1 LNSSA
6 AHVKSPS
13 PRQRVGAVVVA
24 GGESRRMGE
33 IDKIFTDLGGKPL
46 ILHSLETLQI
56 CHSVTDIV
64 LVMSESRLS
73 KGEALIAT
81 SGLSKVTA
89 VCAGGPRRQ
98 DSVKNGLE
106 LLTECDWVIVQ
117 DGARPFIQR
126 HIVEFALLEARHTGA
141 SVAGVPVKDTIKTTD
156 ARGHVINTIPRE
168 SLWAIQTPQVFR
180 RDLLLQAHA
189 EVTDDVTDDAAM
201 VERIGVK
208 VKVFPGSYDNIKVT
222 TPGDIPLAEAIL
234 KSILQSAQEAGR

>member
-1 LNSSA
+1 
-6 AHVKSPS
+6 
-13 PRQRVGAVVVA
+13 VGAIVVA
-24 GGESRRMGE
+24 AGESRRMGE

-46 ILHSLETLQI
+46 ILHSLETLQA

-64 LVMSESRLS
+64 LVMSESRV
-73 KGEALIAT
+73 KEGEALVAS
-81 SGLSKVTA
+81 SGLFKVTA
-89 VCAGGPRRQ
+89 VCAGGCRRQ

-106 LLTECDWVIVQ
+106 LLAECDWVIVQ
-117 DGARPFIQR
+117 DGARPLIQR

-156 ARGHVINTIPRE
+156 AGGHVIDTIPRE
-168 SLWAIQTPQVFR
+168 GLWAIQTPQAFR
-180 RDLLLQAHA
+180 RGLLLQAHT

-222 TPGDIPLAEAIL
+222 TPGDLPLAEAIL
-234 KSILQSAQEAGR
+234 KSLPQSAQEAGQ

>member
-1 LNSSA
+1 MNNSA
-6 AHVKSPS
+6 IHVKSPS
-13 PRQRVGAVVVA
+13 PRQRVGAIVVA
-24 GGESRRMGE
+24 AGESQRMGE

-46 ILHSLETLQI
+46 ILHSLETLQS

-64 LVMSESRLS
+64 LVMSESRVS
-73 KGEALIAT
+73 EGKALVA
-81 SGLSKVTA
+81 SAGLSKVTT
-89 VCAGGPRRQ
+89 VCTGGPRRQ

-106 LLTECDWVIVQ
+106 LLTECEWVIVQ

-156 ARGHVINTIPRE
+156 ARGHVIDTIPRE
-168 SLWAIQTPQVFR
+168 GLWAIQTPQAFR
-180 RDLLLQAHA
+180 RDLLLQAHS
-189 EVTDDVTDDAAM
+189 EVQEDATDDGAM

-222 TPGDIPLAEAIL
+222 TPGDLPLAEAIL
-234 KSILQSAQEAGR
+234 KSISQPAQETGR